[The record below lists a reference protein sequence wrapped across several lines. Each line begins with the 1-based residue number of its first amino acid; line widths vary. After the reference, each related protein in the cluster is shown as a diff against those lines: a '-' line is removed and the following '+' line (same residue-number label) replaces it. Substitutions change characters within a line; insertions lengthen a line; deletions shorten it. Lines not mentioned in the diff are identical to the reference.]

1 MKIFKGILVSSIA
14 LTTFTGIGSMFP
26 SEGSNVAYAASNKQ
40 MKSNVH
46 KQIAKQLIVKF
57 KNEANL
63 PSKDGIEKVIKE
75 EKRDAELM
83 GIFDKYP
90 NLTLNRLFQSLKPTE
105 IKNLGEEIKESDHIS
120 SNLLNYYSVEAS
132 GNIDLQ
138 TLLVQFEKSSL
149 VESAYLQ
156 EKEAPPETKLPALS
170 VNPYDEPRLARQG
183 YLEAAPLGINAS
195 YAWSIKGGDGKGTT
209 FTDMEYG
216 WLLNHED
223 LVNQKIELIS
233 GQNKS
238 EHHDHGTSVL
248 GIVSAEDNN
257 KGGIGIAPKAKV
269 KVVSQIRDNGS
280 YNTAD
285 AILSAVQHL
294 QAGDV
299 LLLEA
304 QATYDGYGDKY
315 LPVEVKPDIFD
326 AIRMGVNKGIIIIE
340 AGANGGNDLDQFRD
354 RNGKQV
360 LNRNSPDFKDSG
372 AIIVGAASAR
382 VPHKRSSFS
391 NYGSRVDVYG
401 WGNAV
406 DTTDAKP
413 NQFMTNLYTSSFA
426 GTSSASPIIAGA
438 AASIQGIAKANLG
451 KVYTP
456 SQLRSILSNSKT
468 GTKSN
473 DPTADKIGVLPD
485 LKAILSNLGFSPNLS
500 NNSAIVFPEEQER
513 NKGNEGNEGSTII
526 FPEENANNKEKRDS
540 GFIFPEENSNNK
552 EKGNSGIVFPE
563 ENANDKEKRGSDFVF
578 PEENANNKEKGDS
591 SFVFPE

>member
-14 LTTFTGIGSMFP
+14 LTAFNGVGGLLP
-26 SEGSNVAYAASNKQ
+26 NEKSEVAYAATYNYSNKQ
-40 MKSNVH
+40 LNSTVH
-46 KQIAKQLIVKF
+46 KQVTKQLILKF

-63 PSKDGIEKVIKE
+63 PYQDGIEKFIKE
-75 EKRDAELM
+75 EKQDPELVGILAE
-83 GIFDKYP
+83 YP
-90 NLTLNRLFQSLKPTE
+90 NVTINRLFNSLNPKE
-105 IKNLGEEIKESDHIS
+105 IKNLGKEIKDSNHIS
-120 SNLLNYYSVEAS
+120 SNLLNYYIVETQDD
-132 GNIDLQ
+132 IDVQ
-138 TLLVQFEKSSL
+138 ALLTKIEKSSL
-149 VESAYLQ
+149 VETAYLQ
-156 EKEAPPETKLPALS
+156 EEEAPPAERLPNLS
-170 VNPYDEPRLARQG
+170 VNPYDEPRLTRQG
-183 YLEAAPLGINAS
+183 YLEPAPLGINAP

-209 FTDMEYG
+209 FVDMEYG
-216 WLLNHED
+216 WLFNHED

-257 KGGIGIAPKAKV
+257 IGGIGIAPKAKV
-269 KVVSQIRDNGS
+269 KVVSQIRDNGN

-285 AILSAVQHL
+285 AILSAVNNM
-294 QAGDV
+294 QAGDI

-304 QATYDGYGDKY
+304 QATYDGYGDKNY
-315 LPVEVKPDIFD
+315 FPVEVKPDIFD
-326 AIRMGVNKGIIIIE
+326 AIRMGTNKGIIIIE

-372 AIIVGAASAR
+372 AIMVGAASAR
-382 VPHKRSSFS
+382 VPHKRSYFS

-413 NQFMTNLYTSSFA
+413 SEFITNLYTSSFA

-438 AASIQGIAKANLG
+438 AASIQGIAKNNQG

-456 SQLRSILSNSKT
+456 SQLRDILSDSST

-473 DPTADKIGVLPD
+473 DPTSDKIGVLPD
-485 LKAILSNLGFSPNLS
+485 LKAILSKLGFSPNLS
-500 NNSAIVFPEEQER
+500 NDSSIVFPEEQEI
-513 NKGNEGNEGSTII
+513 NKGNKGNEGSTIT
-526 FPEENANNKEKRDS
+526 FPKEDSANSEGDS
-540 GFIFPEENSNNK
+540 SFIFPE
-552 EKGNSGIVFPE
+552 
-563 ENANDKEKRGSDFVF
+563 
-578 PEENANNKEKGDS
+578 
-591 SFVFPE
+591 

>member
-14 LTTFTGIGSMFP
+14 LTAFNGVGGLLP
-26 SEGSNVAYAASNKQ
+26 SEKSEIAYAASYDYSNKQ
-40 MKSNVH
+40 LNSIVH
-46 KQIAKQLIVKF
+46 KQVTKQLILKF

-63 PSKDGIEKVIKE
+63 PYQDGIEKFIKE
-75 EKRDAELM
+75 EKQDPELIGILAE
-83 GIFDKYP
+83 YP
-90 NLTLNRLFQSLKPTE
+90 NVTINRLFSSLNPKE
-105 IKNLGEEIKESDHIS
+105 IKNLGKEIKDSDHIS
-120 SNLLNYYSVEAS
+120 SNLLNYYIVETQ
-132 GNIDLQ
+132 GDIDVQ
-138 TLLVQFEKSSL
+138 ALLVKFEKSSL
-149 VESAYLQ
+149 VETAYLQ
-156 EKEAPPETKLPALS
+156 EEEAPPEERLSNLS
-170 VNPYDEPRLARQG
+170 VNPYDEPRLTRQG
-183 YLEAAPLGINAS
+183 YLEPAPLGINAP

-209 FTDMEYG
+209 FVDMEYG
-216 WLLNHED
+216 WLFSHED
-223 LVNQKIELIS
+223 LVNQKIELMS

-257 KGGIGIAPKAKV
+257 IGGIGIAPKAKV
-269 KVVSQIRDNGS
+269 KVVSQIRDNGR

-285 AILSAVQHL
+285 AILSAVNNM
-294 QAGDV
+294 QAGDI

-304 QATYDGYGDKY
+304 QATYEGYGDKNY

-326 AIRMGVNKGIIIIE
+326 AIRLGTNKGIIIIE

-372 AIIVGAASAR
+372 AIMVGAASAR
-382 VPHKRSSFS
+382 VPHKRSYFS

-413 NQFMTNLYTSSFA
+413 REFMTNLYTSSFG

-438 AASIQGIAKANLG
+438 AALIQGIVKNNQG

-456 SQLRSILSNSKT
+456 SQLRDILSDSST

-473 DPTADKIGVLPD
+473 DPASDKIGVLPD
-485 LKAILSNLGFSPNLS
+485 LKAIVSKLGFSPNLS
-500 NNSAIVFPEEQER
+500 NDSSIVFPEEQEI
-513 NKGNEGNEGSTII
+513 NKGNEGTTITFPKEDSANSEGNS
-526 FPEENANNKEKRDS
+526 S
-540 GFIFPEENSNNK
+540 FIFPE
-552 EKGNSGIVFPE
+552 
-563 ENANDKEKRGSDFVF
+563 
-578 PEENANNKEKGDS
+578 
-591 SFVFPE
+591 

>member
-14 LTTFTGIGSMFP
+14 LTAFNGVGGILP
-26 SEGSNVAYAASNKQ
+26 SEKSEVAYAATYNYSNKQ
-40 MKSNVH
+40 LNSTVH
-46 KQIAKQLIVKF
+46 KQATKQLILKF

-63 PSKDGIEKVIKE
+63 PYQDGIEKFIKE
-75 EKRDAELM
+75 EKQDPEFIGILAE
-83 GIFDKYP
+83 YP
-90 NLTLNRLFQSLKPTE
+90 NVTINRLFNSLNPKE
-105 IKNLGEEIKESDHIS
+105 IKNLGKEIKDSNHIS
-120 SNLLNYYSVEAS
+120 SNLLNYYIVETQDD
-132 GNIDLQ
+132 ID
-138 TLLVQFEKSSL
+138 VQAVLTKIEKSSL
-149 VESAYLQ
+149 VETAYLQ
-156 EKEAPPETKLPALS
+156 EEEAPPEERLPNLS
-170 VNPYDEPRLARQG
+170 VNPYDEPRLTRQG
-183 YLEAAPLGINAS
+183 YLEPAPLGINAP

-209 FTDMEYG
+209 FVDMEYG
-216 WLLNHED
+216 WLFSHED

-257 KGGIGIAPKAKV
+257 IGGIGIAPKAKV
-269 KVVSQIRDNGS
+269 KVVSQIRDNGN

-285 AILSAVQHL
+285 AILSAVNNM
-294 QAGDV
+294 QAGDI

-304 QATYDGYGDKY
+304 QATYDGYGDKNY

-326 AIRMGVNKGIIIIE
+326 AIRLGANKGIIIIE

-354 RNGKQV
+354 RSGKQV

-372 AIIVGAASAR
+372 AIMVGAASAR
-382 VPHKRSSFS
+382 VPHKRSYFS

-413 NQFMTNLYTSSFA
+413 SEFITNLYTSSFA

-438 AASIQGIAKANLG
+438 AASIQGIVKNNQG

-456 SQLRSILSNSKT
+456 SQLRDILSDPST

-473 DPTADKIGVLPD
+473 DPISDKIGVLPD
-485 LKAILSNLGFSPNLS
+485 LKAILSKLGFSPNLS
-500 NNSAIVFPEEQER
+500 NDSSIVFPEEQEI
-513 NKGNEGNEGSTII
+513 NKGNKGNEGSTIT
-526 FPEENANNKEKRDS
+526 FPKEDS
-540 GFIFPEENSNNK
+540 DNSEGNSNFIFPE
-552 EKGNSGIVFPE
+552 
-563 ENANDKEKRGSDFVF
+563 
-578 PEENANNKEKGDS
+578 
-591 SFVFPE
+591 

>member
-14 LTTFTGIGSMFP
+14 LTAFNGVGGLLP
-26 SEGSNVAYAASNKQ
+26 SEKSEVAYAASYDYSNKQ
-40 MKSNVH
+40 LNSIVH
-46 KQIAKQLIVKF
+46 KQVTKQLILKF

-63 PSKDGIEKVIKE
+63 PYQDGIEKFIKE
-75 EKRDAELM
+75 EKQDPELN
-83 GIFDKYP
+83 GILAKYQ
-90 NLTLNRLFQSLKPTE
+90 NVTINRLFSSLNPKE
-105 IKNLGEEIKESDHIS
+105 IKNLGKEIKDSDHIS
-120 SNLLNYYSVEAS
+120 SNLLNYYIVETQ
-132 GNIDLQ
+132 GDIDVQ
-138 TLLVQFEKSSL
+138 ALLVQFEKSSL
-149 VESAYLQ
+149 VETAYLQ
-156 EKEAPPETKLPALS
+156 EEEAPPEERLSNLS
-170 VNPYDEPRLARQG
+170 VNPYDEPRLTRQG
-183 YLEAAPLGINAS
+183 YLEPAPLGINAP

-209 FTDMEYG
+209 FVDMEYG
-216 WLLNHED
+216 WLFSHED
-223 LVNQKIELIS
+223 LVNQKIELMS

-257 KGGIGIAPKAKV
+257 IGGIGIAPKAKV
-269 KVVSQIRDNGS
+269 KVVSQIRDNGM

-285 AILSAVQHL
+285 AILSAVNNM
-294 QAGDV
+294 QAGDI

-304 QATYDGYGDKY
+304 QATYEGYGDKNY

-326 AIRMGVNKGIIIIE
+326 AIRLGTNKGIIIIE

-372 AIIVGAASAR
+372 AIMVGAASAR
-382 VPHKRSSFS
+382 VPHKRSYFS

-413 NQFMTNLYTSSFA
+413 REFMINLYTSSFS

-438 AASIQGIAKANLG
+438 AASIQGITKTNLG

-456 SQLRSILSNSKT
+456 SQLRDILSDPST

-473 DPTADKIGVLPD
+473 DPASDKIGVLPD
-485 LKAILSNLGFSPNLS
+485 LKAIVSKLGFSPNLS
-500 NNSAIVFPEEQER
+500 NDSSIVFPEEQEI
-513 NKGNEGNEGSTII
+513 NKGNEGTTITFPKEDSANSEGNS
-526 FPEENANNKEKRDS
+526 N
-540 GFIFPEENSNNK
+540 FIFPE
-552 EKGNSGIVFPE
+552 
-563 ENANDKEKRGSDFVF
+563 
-578 PEENANNKEKGDS
+578 
-591 SFVFPE
+591 

>member
-14 LTTFTGIGSMFP
+14 LTAFNGVGGILP
-26 SEGSNVAYAASNKQ
+26 SEKSEVAYAATYNYSNKQ
-40 MKSNVH
+40 LNSTVH
-46 KQIAKQLIVKF
+46 KQVTKQLILKF

-63 PSKDGIEKVIKE
+63 PYQDGIEKFIKE
-75 EKRDAELM
+75 EKQDPELIGILAE
-83 GIFDKYP
+83 YP
-90 NLTLNRLFQSLKPTE
+90 NVTINRLFNSLNPKE
-105 IKNLGEEIKESDHIS
+105 IKNLGKEIKDSDHIS
-120 SNLLNYYSVEAS
+120 SNLLNYYIVE
-132 GNIDLQ
+132 NQDDIDVQ
-138 TLLVQFEKSSL
+138 TLLTKFEKSSL
-149 VESAYLQ
+149 VETAYLQ
-156 EKEAPPETKLPALS
+156 EEEAPPAERLPNLS
-170 VNPYDEPRLARQG
+170 VNPYDEPRLTRQG
-183 YLEAAPLGINAS
+183 YLEPAPLGINAP

-209 FTDMEYG
+209 FVDMEYG
-216 WLLNHED
+216 WLFNHED

-257 KGGIGIAPKAKV
+257 IGGIGIAPKAKV
-269 KVVSQIRDNGS
+269 KVVSQIRDNGN

-285 AILSAVQHL
+285 AILSAVNNM
-294 QAGDV
+294 QAGDI

-304 QATYDGYGDKY
+304 QATYDGYGDKNY
-315 LPVEVKPDIFD
+315 FPVEVKPDIFD
-326 AIRMGVNKGIIIIE
+326 AIRMGTNKGIIIIE

-372 AIIVGAASAR
+372 AIMVGAASAR
-382 VPHKRSSFS
+382 VPHKRSYFS

-413 NQFMTNLYTSSFA
+413 SEFITNLYTSSFA

-438 AASIQGIAKANLG
+438 AASIQGIAKNNQG

-456 SQLRSILSNSKT
+456 SQLRDILSDSST

-473 DPTADKIGVLPD
+473 DPTSDKIGVLPD
-485 LKAILSNLGFSPNLS
+485 LKAILSKLGFSPNLGNDS
-500 NNSAIVFPEEQER
+500 SIVFPEEQEI
-513 NKGNEGNEGSTII
+513 NKGNKGNEGSTIT
-526 FPEENANNKEKRDS
+526 FPKEDTANSGEDS
-540 GFIFPEENSNNK
+540 SFIFPE
-552 EKGNSGIVFPE
+552 
-563 ENANDKEKRGSDFVF
+563 
-578 PEENANNKEKGDS
+578 
-591 SFVFPE
+591 

>member
-14 LTTFTGIGSMFP
+14 LTAFNGVGGLLP
-26 SEGSNVAYAASNKQ
+26 SEKSEVAYAASYDYSNKQ
-40 MKSNVH
+40 LNSIVH
-46 KQIAKQLIVKF
+46 KQVTKQLILKF

-63 PSKDGIEKVIKE
+63 PYQDGIEKFIKE
-75 EKRDAELM
+75 EKQDPELN
-83 GIFDKYP
+83 GILAKYQ
-90 NLTLNRLFQSLKPTE
+90 NVTINRLFRSLNPKE
-105 IKNLGEEIKESDHIS
+105 IKNLGKEIKDSDHIS
-120 SNLLNYYSVEAS
+120 SNLLNYYIVETQ
-132 GNIDLQ
+132 GDIDVQ
-138 TLLVQFEKSSL
+138 ALLVQFEKSSL
-149 VESAYLQ
+149 VETAYLQ
-156 EKEAPPETKLPALS
+156 EEEAPPEERLSNLS
-170 VNPYDEPRLARQG
+170 VNPYDEPRLTRQG
-183 YLEAAPLGINAS
+183 YLEPAPLGINAP

-209 FTDMEYG
+209 FVDMEYG
-216 WLLNHED
+216 WLFSHED
-223 LVNQKIELIS
+223 LVNQKIELMS

-257 KGGIGIAPKAKV
+257 IGGIGIAPKAKV
-269 KVVSQIRDNGS
+269 KVVSQIRDNGM

-285 AILSAVQHL
+285 AILSAVNNM
-294 QAGDV
+294 QAGDI

-304 QATYDGYGDKY
+304 QATYEGYGDKNY

-326 AIRMGVNKGIIIIE
+326 AIRMGANKGIIIIE

-372 AIIVGAASAR
+372 AIMVGAASAR
-382 VPHKRSSFS
+382 VPHKRSYFS

-413 NQFMTNLYTSSFA
+413 REFMINLYTSSFS

-438 AASIQGIAKANLG
+438 AASIQGITKTNLG

-456 SQLRSILSNSKT
+456 SQLRDILSDPST

-473 DPTADKIGVLPD
+473 DPASDKIGVLPD
-485 LKAILSNLGFSPNLS
+485 LKAIVSKLGFSPNLS
-500 NNSAIVFPEEQER
+500 NDSSIVFPEEQEI
-513 NKGNEGNEGSTII
+513 NKGNEGTTITFPKEDSANSEGNS
-526 FPEENANNKEKRDS
+526 N
-540 GFIFPEENSNNK
+540 FIFPE
-552 EKGNSGIVFPE
+552 
-563 ENANDKEKRGSDFVF
+563 
-578 PEENANNKEKGDS
+578 
-591 SFVFPE
+591 